1 MLDYNLSEY
10 PIMNNY
16 SDINNLMSENIFS
29 FDRKPYELNFF
40 YSSPLFEETERYEE
54 KKYEH
59 YYTCPSS
66 SKENKNDFT
75 GKAKEKIFLIVKS
88 RKSIKSDSKNHKKG
102 RRKIKNIIRN
112 AHNENY
118 EYHSKLKEDNI
129 IQKLKVFFIK
139 SSMNLINKRYENF
152 VLGKG
157 LKKTRFL
164 MKIKSKYAQTI
175 KKESNL
181 EFLQIKIKDLFSSE
195 LSEKCTKI
203 NKDYNKKQI
212 NRIYHK
218 NEAKG
223 VIEILNKSVEEL
235 LNDYINGTYKDE
247 GFFIQYDLD
256 NIKEFDEK
264 NENEYANKFIETAK
278 NLAQIF
284 NKKISRRKIIKKV
297 I

>member
-59 YYTCPSS
+59 YYTSPSS

-235 LNDYINGTYKDE
+235 LNDYINGAYKDE

-278 NLAQIF
+278 NLAPIF